1 MRDQAATTTGIQ
13 AFCEL
18 QKQLLDEQ
26 IYAPKRE
33 ARRMLKME
41 YIVTREDRREWKTV
55 VVESVVE
62 SCRDT

>member
-1 MRDQAATTTGIQ
+1 M
-13 AFCEL
+13 
-18 QKQLLDEQ
+18 DEQ

-41 YIVTREDRREWKTV
+41 YIATREDRREWKTV